1 MCFVA
6 VVLSCQ
12 VPLVVETSQ
21 ARHLCAPVLA
31 LSTLLLLRIL
41 ANKLTIHRSSQKQ
54 HFSSCKTAQSCRRPK
69 TNQNQLTT
77 KPATRL
83 PFLF

>member
-12 VPLVVETSQ
+12 VPSVVETGTT
-21 ARHLCAPVLA
+21 PVCSSVA

-41 ANKLTIHRSSQKQ
+41 ANKLTIHRASQKQ

-69 TNQNQLTT
+69 TNQNQLTR